1 MRGAAAAQTG
11 RLLRLLFLRF
21 GAVPADTG
29 RAQRRN
35 RSCKLLFGG
44 TDALTNETAQAS
56 RDWVA
61 STRANLLAWWLP
73 QAGIVAGL
81 FMSVG
86 ARTTIWSVALGW
98 MGVACLLNA
107 RRCGRTHCRYT
118 GPYYL
123 AMILPVLALGTSS
136 ASSGLFEWIA
146 LGGLILAGGK
156 LLWWVTERAWGK
168 FRY

>member
-1 MRGAAAAQTG
+1 M
-11 RLLRLLFLRF
+11 
-21 GAVPADTG
+21 
-29 RAQRRN
+29 
-35 RSCKLLFGG
+35 FGG
-44 TDALTNETAQAS
+44 TDALTGGTAQAS

-81 FMSVG
+81 FMSVA
-86 ARTTIWSVALGW
+86 ARTTVWSVALGW

-136 ASSGLFEWIA
+136 AYSGLFEWIA